1 MTPKVRRLKPGGGR
15 HCHCRASLGLF
26 SPKQVVW
33 RVGQPHPYAELRRR
47 SRQHP
52 DELTT
57 EDRSRA
63 LPCAEEA
70 IGPQRH
76 GGRGKG
82 QRTGPARR
90 LCCWALAPR
99 ALAGPVTRLVGEESP
114 GRSLRH
120 PEKPALGRHWG
131 ESCWPP
137 RTALESWG
145 RSLLEVNSPL
155 ARAASSC
162 FFREICLLLALF
174 SGTMVIILT
183 GFLLIILPVKRY

>member
-1 MTPKVRRLKPGGGR
+1 MKISSDIGNQFLERSSSLVTPKVRRLKPGGGK

-33 RVGQPHPYAELRRR
+33 RVGQPHPYPELRRR

-76 GGRGKG
+76 GGRGEG
-82 QRTGPARR
+82 QRTGPEEVVLLGPCPSGPRGPCDTSGR
-90 LCCWALAPR
+90 GRVTWPLSQAPR
-99 ALAGPVTRLVGEESP
+99 EASAG
-114 GRSLRH
+114 
-120 PEKPALGRHWG
+120 PALG
-131 ESCWPP
+131 
-137 RTALESWG
+137 
-145 RSLLEVNSPL
+145 
-155 ARAASSC
+155 
-162 FFREICLLLALF
+162 
-174 SGTMVIILT
+174 
-183 GFLLIILPVKRY
+183 